1 MQVLVDHVLGDLAP
15 PEWLR
20 SVASSKM
27 QLLSMVAITSFVL
40 YVLSSLLDAAVS
52 YSWIRV
58 GQRMVYDL
66 TRDLFSI
73 TQRQSLRFHA
83 RHPVGDSMS
92 RIMTDSW
99 CVYNVVE
106 SLLLT
111 PGQAIV
117 TLIAMVII
125 MARMDARLTVVS
137 LIVAPAI
144 TFGSMILAKRLR
156 R

>member
-1 MQVLVDHVLGDLAP
+1 ILLAASAVAVLQPWPMQVLIDHVLDDRTMPDWLARLVATLP
-15 PEWLR
+15 R
-20 SVASSKM
+20 ASSKGG
-27 QLLSMVAITSFVL
+27 LLAWVAIASFL
-40 YVLSSLLDAAVS
+40 FYVVASLLDSAVS

-73 TQRQSLRFHA
+73 TQRQSLRFHS

-99 CVYNVVE
+99 CVFNVVE

-111 PGQAIV
+111 PGQAIF
-117 TLIAMVII
+117 T
-125 MARMDARLTVVS
+125 T
-137 LIVAPAI
+137 
-144 TFGSMILAKRLR
+144 
-156 R
+156 